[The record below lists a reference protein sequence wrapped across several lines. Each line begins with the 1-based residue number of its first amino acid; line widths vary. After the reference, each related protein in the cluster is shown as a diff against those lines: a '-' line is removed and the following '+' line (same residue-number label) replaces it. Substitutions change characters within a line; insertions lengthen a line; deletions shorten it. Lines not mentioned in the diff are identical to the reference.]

1 MAPNN
6 FLSAPVPERNCW
18 QRLLQRIAQ
27 VQAENGENTRY
38 KGTASPGYKQQ
49 EDAAAKD
56 KANEITGQNPDAI
69 KEMKL
74 KISNVQPEKRNGN
87 HGFGEI
93 LKKTAQQALQ
103 EKAKKAPELEEKKMD
118 SSLRN
123 ALGSSHLDVNMK
135 PIGKP
140 DHLLQN
146 KEEKFYGI
154 SKGKSSANPGVG
166 DKKMDPKL
174 SETFSN
180 AVQDPAVKT
189 GNSVKPDHLLQNK
202 QENSYQSSAEKSSG
216 SHGAGDK
223 KVDPKLPEASAS
235 TIQEVKAKTSGSLI
249 PGQTS
254 QNNQES
260 SYRVPTEKSSGSPG
274 AGDKKVDPKMP
285 GTLGSTIQDAKA
297 KTDNSFVP
305 GSSVLDARAKTGSS
319 FLPGHILQNKLES
332 SCGIPAEKTSG
343 RLGVGDRKV
352 DSKQPEALGSSDQ
365 DAKTKAVGNNKPGH
379 LWPHK
384 QGNSYVNPVKKSKG
398 SPEAEDR
405 KTDFKLPETLGRS
418 VQDANAK
425 TGNSHVPGHLMQNK
439 QENCYGSPRNWRQE
453 AMKSTIVQVNSWNCI
468 NKNDKYTAPSYAASS
483 GYASKEQHSSYEIHR
498 HKARSY

>member
-1 MAPNN
+1 MTPNN
-6 FLSAPVPERNCW
+6 FLSVPVPERNCW

-38 KGTASPGYKQQ
+38 KGTASPGYKKQ
-49 EDAAAKD
+49 EDGAAKD
-56 KANEITGQNPDAI
+56 KANEITGQNPDAN

-74 KISNVQPEKRNGN
+74 KISNVQPEKSNGN
-87 HGFGEI
+87 HGVGEI
-93 LKKTAQQALQ
+93 LKNKQ
-103 EKAKKAPELEEKKMD
+103 ENGSTSPAGKSKESPGIGGKKMD

-223 KVDPKLPEASAS
+223 KVDPKLPESSAS
-235 TIQEVKAKTSGSLI
+235 TIQEVKAKTSSSLI

-274 AGDKKVDPKMP
+274 AGDKKVDPRMP

-305 GSSVLDARAKTGSS
+305 AAVES
-319 FLPGHILQNKLES
+319 LQK
-332 SCGIPAEKTSG
+332 
-343 RLGVGDRKV
+343 
-352 DSKQPEALGSSDQ
+352 
-365 DAKTKAVGNNKPGH
+365 KAVEGLELETGRS
-379 LWPHK
+379 LMAT
-384 QGNSYVNPVKKSKG
+384 QAGNSYVNPVKKSKG

-405 KTDFKLPETLGRS
+405 KTDFKLPETLGSS

-439 QENCYGSPRNWRQE
+439 QENCNGSPG
-453 AMKSTIVQVNSWNCI
+453 IG
-468 NKNDKYTAPSYAASS
+468 DK
-483 GYASKEQHSSYEIHR
+483 KL
-498 HKARSY
+498 